1 MVSKLI
7 HVSKMGPWSN
17 FTQASMWLHFLWDRE
32 ILLNPIY
39 IKRGPAMDTEFWF
52 SQPRALEKQS

>member
-1 MVSKLI
+1 M
-7 HVSKMGPWSN
+7 
-17 FTQASMWLHFLWDRE
+17 DRE

-52 SQPRALEKQS
+52 SQPRALEKTLSRISESIMWHPLQTLNMDTKHESL